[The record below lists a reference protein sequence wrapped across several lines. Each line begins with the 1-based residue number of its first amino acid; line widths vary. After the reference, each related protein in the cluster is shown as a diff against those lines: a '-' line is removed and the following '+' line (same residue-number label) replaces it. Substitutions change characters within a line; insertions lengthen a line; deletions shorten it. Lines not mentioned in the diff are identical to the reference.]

1 MPFQSVKNFW
11 YSFWKYSDLGLS
23 MYLFQ
28 ITKFEDLTPKY
39 SWDIATFVKLIII
52 EIQKIYIFEI
62 MILP

>member
-1 MPFQSVKNFW
+1 
-11 YSFWKYSDLGLS
+11 